1 MHPHVSHVV
10 LERFQ
15 NQPTAV
21 NKSVSQVRSGCS
33 YLSLDHTYIEYSIQ
47 LLKVTMIRVFCQ
59 MQLLAT
65 FFYAHKVHYTK
76 LLCNSNYE
84 NRLLKLTHNISPH
97 RSKRES
103 LGIKAYLCPVLF
115 SISSFITVINCSIGS
130 DSDFFS

>member
-1 MHPHVSHVV
+1 
-10 LERFQ
+10 
-15 NQPTAV
+15 
-21 NKSVSQVRSGCS
+21 
-33 YLSLDHTYIEYSIQ
+33 YIEYSIQ

-130 DSDFFS
+130 DSDFFSPYLLAFTLFASISLSPMTSANGIFFVCASLIL